1 MNIRALCSMSALL
14 LTFTAPAAA
23 APPDA
28 ALADGLEGRFAFS
41 EQASERAALEQAIEA
56 TAQRL
61 SFVVR
66 GIARSRLRGS
76 NRIVGWV
83 EIHRRGDVVTVQYQG
98 RPPMTAATNGA
109 PVNWKNEEGATVRLQ
124 HRLDGNTLVQVLE
137 TGEGSRT
144 NRLSVG
150 PGGALRL
157 AVEVASPRLPAPLK
171 YVLTYPRSRG

>member
-1 MNIRALCSMSALL
+1 MSIRALCSISALL
-14 LTFTAPAAA
+14 STLTAPAAA
-23 APPDA
+23 PAA
-28 ALADGLEGRFAFS
+28 ALPDGLEGRFAFS

-83 EIHRRGDVVTVQYQG
+83 EIHRRGDAITVQYQG
-98 RPPMTAATNGA
+98 RPPMTAAPNGE
-109 PVNWKNEEGATVRLQ
+109 PVNWKNEDGGTVTLQ
-124 HRLDGNTLVQVLE
+124 HRLDGNTLVQVLK
-137 TGEGSRT
+137 TSEGSRT
-144 NRLSVG
+144 NRLSIG
-150 PGGALRL
+150 PGGALQL

-171 YVLTYPRSRG
+171 YLLTYPRSRG